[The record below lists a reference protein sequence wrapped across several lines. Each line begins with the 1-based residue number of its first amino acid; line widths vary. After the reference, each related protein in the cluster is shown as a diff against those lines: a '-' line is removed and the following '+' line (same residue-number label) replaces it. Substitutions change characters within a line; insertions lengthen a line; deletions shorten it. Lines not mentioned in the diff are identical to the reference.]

1 MKMRNRFAILLV
13 VVTILVAFFAG
24 WQALRSIPT
33 SNPETPPTADA
44 LWQKAQTC
52 KCLVIYTTP
61 ENGSTVLLKAI
72 NSAQKSIR
80 YKMYLFTRDDVK
92 DALIAATKRGVDVRA
107 IVELNVSG
115 GQATN
120 VEMYNA
126 MKNSGVKWQWASY
139 DFRFTHEK
147 SIVIDDQIGLIMSY
161 NSTASGFNSNRG
173 YGVIDPRADDVAE
186 MIKVYEAD
194 WQKIQPDLSNA
205 RLVWSPVNARK
216 KWVEL
221 IDSAKSTLE
230 MEQEEWLAQE
240 IVGHVADAAKRGVK
254 VRVIIPPSENQGAF
268 NQQPFYDIVRA
279 AGGQIKFMD
288 DPHMVGKTTLVDG
301 QRAMVGSEN
310 VSNNSLDNNR
320 ELGII
325 FDQPDAIER
334 LRRAFEKDWQV
345 STVDPFPVSDVPIP
359 ASGIVNW
366 KDAPKYYN
374 RELIIEGK
382 VAKTYN
388 SGRVIFLQFSDN
400 PEADMKAVIFPQDWI
415 KFPDR
420 PDRYFADKTIHVK
433 GKVVKFQGAPEI
445 IVNNADQ
452 ITMVGQ

>member
-1 MKMRNRFAILLV
+1 MRNRFAILLALV
-13 VVTILVAFFAG
+13 AILVAFFAG
-24 WQALRSIPT
+24 WQALRTIPAST
-33 SNPETPPTADA
+33 PETPPSADA

-52 KCLVIYTTP
+52 KCLVVYSTP
-61 ENGSTVLLKAI
+61 ENGAAVLLKAI

-80 YKMYLFTRDDVK
+80 FKIYLFTRDDIK
-92 DALIAATKRGVDVRA
+92 DALIAAAQRGVDVRA

-115 GQATN
+115 GSATN
-120 VEMYNA
+120 VDMYNA

-147 SIVIDDQIGLIMSY
+147 SIIIDDQVGLIMTY

-173 YGVIDPRADDVAE
+173 YGVIDRRADDIAE

-205 RLVWSPVNARK
+205 RLIWSPVNARK
-216 KWVEL
+216 RWVEL

-230 MEQEEWLAQE
+230 MEQEEWLSQE

-254 VRVIIPPSENQGAF
+254 VRVIIPPSEGQGAF
-268 NQQPFYDIVRA
+268 DQQPYYDLLRA

-301 QRAMVGSEN
+301 QRALVGSEN

-325 FDQPDAIER
+325 FDQADAIET
-334 LRRAFEKDWQV
+334 LRRAFEKDWQAA
-345 STVDPFPVSDVPIP
+345 TVDAFPVSEVPIP

-366 KDAPKYYN
+366 KEAPKFYN
-374 RELIIEGK
+374 RDITIEGK
-382 VAKTYN
+382 VVKVYN

-400 PEADMKAVIFPQDWI
+400 PDADMKAVIFPQDWS

-420 PDRYFADKTIHVK
+420 PDRYFLDKIIRVK

-445 IVNNADQ
+445 VVNNAEQ
-452 ITMVGQ
+452 ISIVGQ

>member
-1 MKMRNRFAILLV
+1 MRNRFAILLAL
-13 VVTILVAFFAG
+13 VTVLVAFFAG

-33 SNPETPPTADA
+33 SNPEKPPSADA
-44 LWQKAQTC
+44 LWTKAQTC
-52 KCLVIYTTP
+52 KCIVVYTTP
-61 ENGSTVLLKAI
+61 ENGAPVLLNAI

-80 YKMYLFTRDDVK
+80 FKIYLFTRDDIK
-92 DALIAATKRGVDVRA
+92 DALIAAAQRGVDVRA

-115 GQATN
+115 GSATN
-120 VEMYNA
+120 VDMYNA

-147 SIVIDDQIGLIMSY
+147 SIIVDDQIGLIMTY

-173 YGVIDPRADDVAE
+173 YGVIDPRADDIAE

-194 WQKIQPDLSNA
+194 WQKVQPELSNA
-205 RLVWSPVNARK
+205 RLVWSPINARK

-230 MEQEEWLAQE
+230 MEQEEWLSQE

-268 NQQPFYDIVRA
+268 NQQPFYDLVRA
-279 AGGQIKFMD
+279 AGGQFKFMD
-288 DPHMVGKTTLVDG
+288 DPRMVGKTILVDG
-301 QRAMVGSEN
+301 QRAFVGSVN

-325 FDQPDAIER
+325 FDQPDAVET
-334 LRRAFEKDWQV
+334 LLRAFEKDWQV
-345 STVDPFPVSDVPIP
+345 ATLEAFPVSDAPIP
-359 ASGIVNW
+359 ANGIVNW
-366 KDAPKYYN
+366 KDAPKFYN
-374 RELIIEGK
+374 REVTIEGK
-382 VAKTYN
+382 VVKVYN

-400 PEADMKAVIFPQDWI
+400 ADADMKAVIFPQDWS

-420 PDRYFADKTIHVK
+420 PDRYFMDKTIRVQ
-433 GKVVKFQGAPEI
+433 GKVVKFQSAPEI
-445 IVNNADQ
+445 IVNNAEQ
-452 ITMVGQ
+452 ITIVGK

>member
-1 MKMRNRFAILLV
+1 MNMRNRFAILLALAA
-13 VVTILVAFFAG
+13 ILVAFFAG
-24 WQALRSIPT
+24 WAALRNIPAST
-33 SNPETPPTADA
+33 PEPPPTADA
-44 LWQKAQTC
+44 LWTKAQIC
-52 KCLVIYTTP
+52 KCLVVYTTP

-80 YKMYLFTRDDVK
+80 FKIYLFTRDDIK
-92 DALIAATKRGVDVRA
+92 DALIAAAKRGVDVRA

-115 GQATN
+115 GSATN
-120 VEMYNA
+120 VDMYNA

-147 SIVIDDQIGLIMSY
+147 SLVVDDQIALIMTY

-186 MIKVYEAD
+186 MARVYDAD

-230 MEQEEWLAQE
+230 MEQEEWLSQE

-254 VRVIIPPSENQGAF
+254 VRVIIPPSESQGAF
-268 NQQPFYDIVRA
+268 DQQPYYDLLRVS
-279 AGGQIKFMD
+279 GGQIKFMD

-301 QRAMVGSEN
+301 QRALVGSEN

-325 FDQPDAIER
+325 FDQADAIET

-345 STVDPFPVSDVPIP
+345 ATVDAFPISEAAIP
-359 ASGIVNW
+359 ANGIVNW
-366 KDAPKYYN
+366 KDAPKFYN
-374 RELIIEGK
+374 RDVAIEGK
-382 VAKTYN
+382 VVKVYN

-400 PEADMKAVIFPQDWI
+400 PDADMKAVIFPQDWS
-415 KFPDR
+415 KFPQR
-420 PDRYFADKTIHVK
+420 PDLYFIDKTIRVK
-433 GKVVKFQGAPEI
+433 GKVVKYQGAPEI
-445 IVNNADQ
+445 VVNNAEQ
-452 ITMVGQ
+452 ISIVQ